1 MGGKQSKNIP
11 EKKIFNF
18 YYDLYCQKIT
28 VYQGTPSN
36 EIISTLRDIL
46 QIPSEAKLKYLD
58 EDGYPIVI
66 SSALPNEIKIYV
78 KIKKTFTEKFIESQ
92 KNNNSN
98 NNNKNAQIENSIDW
112 FWLESDSPSTHKRKN
127 DNKTIYQPGNERVSR
142 CKGSL
147 IIDSGECYY
156 TLLFEPL
163 QCCVFASICNAEDE
177 NVYNYRSEEEDE
189 DNKIDWVDFWRL
201 WPDYNDPHDYFPG
214 PVIEAGFYVNMD
226 KKLVV
231 IYDAKLKKE
240 NKRYNFNQKWKKISP
255 IVFFKHVVSITVS
268 SKAVKGKPDFIN

>member
-1 MGGKQSKNIP
+1 MGGKQSKNNP
-11 EKKIFNF
+11 QKKIFNF
-18 YYDLYCQKIT
+18 YYDLYCQKLT
-28 VYQGTPSN
+28 VYEGTPAN
-36 EIISTLRDIL
+36 EIIATLREIL
-46 QIPSEAKLKYLD
+46 QIPSESKLEYLD

-66 SSALPNEIKIYV
+66 SSALPNEIKIHV

-92 KNNNSN
+92 KNNSN
-98 NNNKNAQIENSIDW
+98 NNNPNSIDW
-112 FWLESDSPSTHKRKN
+112 FWLESETPQTHKRKN
-127 DNKTIYQPGNERVSR
+127 NNKTIYQPCNENISR

-147 IIDSGECYY
+147 IIDSGEWYY

-163 QCCVFASICNAEDE
+163 QCCVFASVCNAEDE
-177 NVYNYRSEEEDE
+177 NIYNYRGKDEDD
-189 DNKIDWVDFWRL
+189 DNKIDLVDFWRF
-201 WPDYNDPHDYFPG
+201 WPDYDDPHVNFPG

-240 NKRYNFNQKWKKISP
+240 NKRFNFNNKWKKISP

-268 SKAVKGKPDFIN
+268 SNAVKGKPNFINL

>member
-1 MGGKQSKNIP
+1 
-11 EKKIFNF
+11 
-18 YYDLYCQKIT
+18 
-28 VYQGTPSN
+28 
-36 EIISTLRDIL
+36 LRDIL
-46 QIPSEAKLKYLD
+46 QIPSEAKLEYLD

-98 NNNKNAQIENSIDW
+98 NNNKNNQIENTIDW

-163 QCCVFASICNAEDE
+163 QCCVYASICNAEDE

-189 DNKIDWVDFWRL
+189 DNKIDWVDF
-201 WPDYNDPHDYFPG
+201 
-214 PVIEAGFYVNMD
+214 
-226 KKLVV
+226 
-231 IYDAKLKKE
+231 
-240 NKRYNFNQKWKKISP
+240 
-255 IVFFKHVVSITVS
+255 
-268 SKAVKGKPDFIN
+268 

>member
-1 MGGKQSKNIP
+1 MA
-11 EKKIFNF
+11 
-18 YYDLYCQKIT
+18 T
-28 VYQGTPSN
+28 
-36 EIISTLRDIL
+36 
-46 QIPSEAKLKYLD
+46 
-58 EDGYPIVI
+58 
-66 SSALPNEIKIYV
+66 
-78 KIKKTFTEKFIESQ
+78 
-92 KNNNSN
+92 
-98 NNNKNAQIENSIDW
+98 
-112 FWLESDSPSTHKRKN
+112 STHKRKN
-127 DNKTIYQPGNERVSR
+127 DNKTIYQPSNETISR

-177 NVYNYRSEEEDE
+177 NVYNYSSEEEDE

-240 NKRYNFNQKWKKISP
+240 NKRFNFNLKRKKISP

-268 SKAVKGKPDFIN
+268 SKGVGVVFADSRNRCCTAQVVGYHVLSGDMVDNRTRANRCNLAVRSAIVRIVRRGRDEGSFCVLCESYDIPFYGRFSNS